1 MTSHLFNNKYKNLF
15 VIITAALNI
24 IYCLYG
30 FITDFPIASVVKE
43 YSARTISSLSTA
55 FSFMLILVGFILV
68 VVKIY
73 DAAKILIAVAFLF
86 QITPIV
92 ANIFI
97 LEIPR
102 ILIYS
107 FANQTEQFVS
117 YIIPSGIITLVQFAG
132 LILLTIGFFKNQ
144 NNTVILRVGS
154 IFLIILYLYA
164 FLDICIKKTYIYDLS
179 FNARYLLFYISILLL
194 TFNKERNT
202 ETVE

>member
-1 MTSHLFNNKYKNLF
+1 MTSYLFNNKYKNLF

-24 IYCLYG
+24 IYCLYS

-102 ILIYS
+102 FLIYS
-107 FANQTEQFVS
+107 SLDKMETYIS
-117 YIIPSGIITLVQFAG
+117 YIIPSSLISLLQIAS
-132 LILLTIGFFKNQ
+132 LILLAIGFLKKQ
-144 NNTVILRVGS
+144 NNTVILRLGS
-154 IFLIILYLYA
+154 IFLIILYLYV
-164 FLDICIKKTYIYDLS
+164 CIKELFSSIPDFLHY
-179 FNARYLLFYISILLL
+179 ARYLLFYISILLL